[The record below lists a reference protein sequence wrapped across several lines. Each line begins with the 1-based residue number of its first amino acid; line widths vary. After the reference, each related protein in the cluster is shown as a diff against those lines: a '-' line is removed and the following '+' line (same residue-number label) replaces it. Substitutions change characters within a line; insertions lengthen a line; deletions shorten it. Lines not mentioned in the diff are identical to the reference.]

1 MIRRLPSR
9 LPRDCRSTF
18 ESGTTDF
25 GALDPQTVDLATTLV
40 MEFALTYGNAG
51 SLFHFRPTLA
61 R

>member
-9 LPRDCRSTF
+9 LPSDCRSRF

-40 MEFALTYGNAG
+40 IEFALTYGN
-51 SLFHFRPTLA
+51 
-61 R
+61 